1 MSKLIE
7 ETMLVL
13 VDTVNNN
20 NKFYHVTL
28 DENNVVTKRWGR
40 VGAEGASSTE
50 TTGRN
55 GYDRAINA
63 KMKKGY
69 KKSPVIST
77 GVTVK
82 SDHANLEKVA
92 TQFLA
97 KDPADTTITSLIS
110 RLVRL
115 NQHQIMEASGGQIK
129 VDDDGTV
136 KTALGIV
143 DTSAI
148 NEARRLLR
156 DMQKTTSGQTRLL
169 EDYLTL
175 IPQNIGYRRG
185 WEADFLRTENYAKQ
199 ADFLKQLE
207 DAVQWRNTTKQ
218 TQTTDDDDKDDLSKH
233 ADLFRMRLAQ
243 ISDTGKEFDRINKLF
258 QKTRNSIHSSRNMK
272 LVNVFAVED
281 VKGKADYEKAAKSHG
296 NVQELWHGTKAANL
310 LSILTK
316 GLFVPNPGSGIQIV
330 GRMFGDGVYFSDQ
343 STKSLNYATNY
354 WSGGPRTSQNCF
366 MLLNDVVM
374 GHEFR
379 PRYWNSDSLRKA
391 HKGTG
396 PSGKT
401 YQSINVQGGTCN
413 VINNEMIV
421 WDTDQIRIKYLCEF
435 GA

>member
-40 VGAEGASSTE
+40 VGADGTSSTE
-50 TTGRN
+50 NTGRN

-77 GVTVK
+77 SVTIK

-129 VDDDGTV
+129 VDDDGTM

-143 DTSAI
+143 DTAAI

-156 DMQKTTSGQTRLL
+156 EMQKTTSGQTRLL

-218 TQTTDDDDKDDLSKH
+218 TQTADDDDKDDLNKH

-243 ISDTGKEFDRINKLF
+243 ISDTGKEFDRINKLYRSTIN
-258 QKTRNSIHSSRNMK
+258 QRHTSRDFK

-281 VKGKADYEKAAKSHG
+281 VKGKEDYEKAVKDYG
-296 NVQELWHGTKAANL
+296 NVQELWHGTLSSNI

-316 GLFVPNPGSGIQIV
+316 GLYVPNAGDGIKIA
-330 GRMFGDGVYFSDQ
+330 GRMFGNGVYHSLQ
-343 STKSLNYATNY
+343 SSKALNYS
-354 WSGGPRTSQNCF
+354 SGFWGGQRTKNAF
-366 MLLNDVVM
+366 MLLNDVVL
-374 GHEFR
+374 GHEFK
-379 PRYWNSDSLRKA
+379 PRYWNNDSLHKA

-396 PSGKT
+396 PSGKP
-401 YQSINVQGGTCN
+401 YQSINIAGGTCG
-413 VINNEMIV
+413 VLNNEIIV
-421 WDTDQIRIKYLCEF
+421 WNTDQVRVSYLCEF
-435 GA
+435 EM